1 MNYENIHKPVLVRE
15 VIDYLNLKKGDVIF
29 DGTLGGAGH
38 TIVII
43 KAIAPTGK
51 IIGVD
56 LDSQA
61 ISTAARILSKNKLLD
76 NVYLVNDNFAN
87 IAGILKKLKIKKVNG
102 FLFDLGLSSM
112 QIDGS
117 GKGFSYIR
125 DEKLDMR
132 FGNNEGIDAYT
143 IINEYPEE
151 RLKEIFYKFGE
162 EKWSGRIARSILNH
176 RQIKNIETT
185 GELSGIIS
193 KAIPGRFNKKRKGHP
208 AKRIFQALRIEV
220 NDELENISESLEQ
233 SISFLEKKGRIAVI
247 SYHSLEDRIV
257 KKKFENF
264 SGKCVCPPDFPICR
278 CNAEKRGII
287 LTKKAVRPSDKEIE
301 DNPRSKSAKLRV
313 FEKV

>member
-1 MNYENIHKPVLVRE
+1 MNYENIHKPVLVKE
-15 VIDYLNLKKGDVIF
+15 VISYLNLKKGDVIF

-38 TIVII
+38 TIEII

-61 ISTAARILSKNKLLD
+61 ISTATRILKEKNLLSYA
-76 NVYLVNDNFAN
+76 YLVNDNFTN
-87 IAGILKKLKIKKVNG
+87 IAGILEKLKIKKING
-102 FLFDLGLSSM
+102 FLLDLGLSSM
-112 QIDGS
+112 QIESS

-132 FGNNEGIDAYT
+132 FGNSGKDAYS

-162 EKWSGRIARSILNH
+162 EKWSGRIVKSILNY
-176 RQIKNIETT
+176 RKTKNIDTT
-185 GELSGIIS
+185 GQLSEIIS
-193 KAIPGRFNKKRKGHP
+193 KSIPGKLRHQRKGNP
-208 AKRIFQALRIEV
+208 AKRIFQALRIEA
-220 NDELENISESLEQ
+220 NNELENIDSSLDQAIDFIEG
-233 SISFLEKKGRIAVI
+233 KGRIAVI

-264 SGKCVCPPDFPICR
+264 SGRCICPPDFPVCR
-278 CNAEKRGII
+278 CNAEKRGNI
-287 LTKKAVRPSDKEIE
+287 LTRKAVRPSPGEIE
-301 DNPRSKSAKLRV
+301 ENPRSKSARLRV
-313 FEKV
+313 FEKA

>member
-1 MNYENIHKPVLVRE
+1 MNYENIHKPVLVKE
-15 VIDYLNLKKGDVIF
+15 AVHYLNLKKGDVIF

-61 ISTAARILSKNKLLD
+61 ISTAARILARKKLLD
-76 NVYLVNDNFAN
+76 NAYLVNDNFAN
-87 IAGILKKLKIKKVNG
+87 ITGILKKLKIKKING

-112 QIDGS
+112 QIEGS
-117 GKGFSYIR
+117 EKGFSYIR

-132 FGNNEGIDAYT
+132 FGNNTQTDAYS
-143 IINEYPEE
+143 IINEYSEE

-162 EKWSGRIARSILNH
+162 EKWSGRIARSILKY

-185 GELSGIIS
+185 GELSEIIT
-193 KAIPGRFNKKRKGHP
+193 KAIPGKLNYQRKGHP
-208 AKRIFQALRIEV
+208 AKRIFQALRITV
-220 NDELENISESLEQ
+220 NNELDNIDKSLDQ
-233 SISFLEKKGRIAVI
+233 AICFLEKKGRIAVI

-257 KKKFENF
+257 KRKFEKF
-264 SGKCVCPPDFPICR
+264 SGKCECPPDFPVCR
-278 CNAEKRGII
+278 CNAEKKGNI
-287 LTKKAVRPSDKEIE
+287 LTKKAVRPSAAEIE

>member
-1 MNYENIHKPVLVRE
+1 MNYENIHKPVLVKE

-38 TIVII
+38 TIEII

-61 ISTAARILSKNKLLD
+61 ISTAARILAKKKLLD
-76 NVYLVNDNFAN
+76 NVYLINDNFVN
-87 IAGILKKLKIKKVNG
+87 ITEILKKFKIKKVNG

-112 QIDGS
+112 QIDSS

-125 DEKLDMR
+125 DEKLNMR
-132 FGNNEGIDAYT
+132 FGNDGEVDAYS
-143 IINEYPEE
+143 IINEYSEE
-151 RLKEIFYKFGE
+151 KLKEIFYKFGE
-162 EKWSGRIARSILNH
+162 EKWSGRIARRILNQ

-185 GELSGIIS
+185 GELSEIICR
-193 KAIPGRFNKKRKGHP
+193 AIPGRMNHQRKGHP

-220 NDELENISESLEQ
+220 NNELENISKSLDQ

-257 KKKFENF
+257 KKKFEKF
-264 SGKCVCPPDFPICR
+264 SGKCVCPPCFPICT

-287 LTKKAVRPSDKEIE
+287 LTKKAIKPSVREIE

-313 FEKV
+313 FEKI

>member
-1 MNYENIHKPVLVRE
+1 MDYENIHKPVLVKE
-15 VIDYLNLKKGDVIF
+15 VINYLNLKKGDVIF

-38 TIVII
+38 TIEII

-61 ISTAARILSKNKLLD
+61 ISTAASILSKKKLLN
-76 NVYLVNDNFAN
+76 NVYLVNDNFVN
-87 IAGILKKLKIKKVNG
+87 ITGILKKLKIKKVNG

-132 FGNNEGIDAYT
+132 FGNNGEIDAYS
-143 IINEYPEE
+143 IINKYSEE

-162 EKWSGRIARSILNH
+162 EKWSGRIVRSILNH

-185 GELSGIIS
+185 GELSEIIS
-193 KAIPGRFNKKRKGHP
+193 KAIPKRLGYQRKGHP

-220 NDELENISESLEQ
+220 NDELENISKSLDQ
-233 SISFLEKKGRIAVI
+233 SISFLEGKGRIAVI

-278 CNAEKRGII
+278 CDAEKRGNI
-287 LTKKAVRPSDKEIE
+287 LTKKAVRPSVKEIE
-301 DNPRSKSAKLRV
+301 DNPRSRSAKLRV
-313 FEKV
+313 FEKA

>member
-1 MNYENIHKPVLVRE
+1 MNYENIHKPVLVKE

-38 TIVII
+38 TIGII

-61 ISTAARILSKNKLLD
+61 ISTAARILAKKKLLD
-76 NVYLVNDNFAN
+76 NVYLVNDNFVN
-87 IAGILKKLKIKKVNG
+87 ITGILKKLKIKKVNG

-132 FGNNEGIDAYT
+132 FGNDGKIDAYS
-143 IINEYPEE
+143 IINEYSEE

-162 EKWSGRIARSILNH
+162 EKWSGRIARSILNR

-185 GELSGIIS
+185 GELSEIIS
-193 KAIPGRFNKKRKGHP
+193 KAIPVKFSYQRKGHP

-220 NDELENISESLEQ
+220 NDELDSISKALDR

-257 KKKFENF
+257 KNKFEKF
-264 SGKCVCPPDFPICR
+264 SGKCVCPPGFPICR
-278 CNAEKRGII
+278 CDAEKRGNI
-287 LTKKAVRPSDKEIE
+287 LTKKVVRPSVAEIE
-301 DNPRSKSAKLRV
+301 ENPRSKSAKLRV
-313 FEKV
+313 FEKA

>member
-1 MNYENIHKPVLVRE
+1 MNYENIHKPVLVKE

-38 TIVII
+38 TIEII

-61 ISTAARILSKNKLLD
+61 ISTAARILAKKKLLD
-76 NVYLVNDNFAN
+76 NVYLVNDNFVN
-87 IAGILKKLKIKKVNG
+87 ITGILKKLKIKKVNG

-112 QIDGS
+112 QIDRS

-132 FGNNEGIDAYT
+132 FGNNGKIDAYS
-143 IINEYPEE
+143 IINEYSEE

-162 EKWSGRIARSILNH
+162 EKWSGRIVRGILNH

-185 GELSGIIS
+185 GQLSEIIS
-193 KAIPGRFNKKRKGHP
+193 KAIPGRPDYRRKGHP

-220 NDELENISESLEQ
+220 NDELENISKSLDQ
-233 SISFLEKKGRIAVI
+233 AISFLEKKGRIAVI

-257 KKKFENF
+257 KKKFKNF

-278 CNAEKRGII
+278 CGAEKRGNI
-287 LTKKAVRPSDKEIE
+287 LTKKAVRPSVKEIE

-313 FEKV
+313 FEKA

>member
-1 MNYENIHKPVLVRE
+1 MNYENIHKPVLVKE
-15 VIDYLNLKKGDVIF
+15 VINYLNLKKGDVIF

-38 TIVII
+38 TIEII

-61 ISTAARILSKNKLLD
+61 ISTAARILAEKKLLD
-76 NVYLVNDNFAN
+76 SAYLINDNFVN
-87 IAGILKKLKIKKVNG
+87 ITGILKKLKIKKVNG
-102 FLFDLGLSSM
+102 FLFDLGISSM
-112 QIDGS
+112 QIEGS

-132 FGNNEGIDAYT
+132 FGNNTEIDAYS
-143 IINEYPEE
+143 IINEYSEE
-151 RLKEIFYKFGE
+151 KLKEIFYKFGE
-162 EKWSGRIARSILNH
+162 EKWSGRIARSIINH
-176 RQIKNIETT
+176 RKVKSIETT
-185 GELSGIIS
+185 GQLSEIIS
-193 KAIPGRFNKKRKGHP
+193 KAIPGRPSNQRRGHP

-220 NDELENISESLEQ
+220 NDELDNIGKSLDQ
-233 SISFLEKKGRIAVI
+233 SINFLEKKGRIAVI

-278 CNAEKRGII
+278 CEARKRGNI
-287 LTKKAVRPSDKEIE
+287 LTKKVVRPAAKEIE

>member
-1 MNYENIHKPVLVRE
+1 MDYENIHKPVFVKE
-15 VIDYLNLKKGDVIF
+15 VINYLNLKKGDVIF

-38 TIVII
+38 TIEII

-61 ISTAARILSKNKLLD
+61 ISTAARILAKKKLLD
-76 NVYLVNDNFAN
+76 NVYLINDNFVN

-112 QIDGS
+112 QIDRS

-132 FGNNEGIDAYT
+132 YGNNGEVNAYS
-143 IINEYPEE
+143 IINEYSEE

-162 EKWSGRIARSILNH
+162 EKWSARIVRSILKQ

-185 GELSGIIS
+185 GELSVIIS
-193 KAIPGRFNKKRKGHP
+193 KAIPGRLSYKRKGHP

-220 NDELENISESLEQ
+220 NDELENISKSLDQ
-233 SISFLEKKGRIAVI
+233 SIDFLEKKGRIIVI

-257 KKKFENF
+257 KKKFEKF
-264 SGKCVCPPDFPICR
+264 SGKCVCPPGFPICR
-278 CNAEKRGII
+278 CGAEKRGNI
-287 LTKKAVRPSDKEIE
+287 LTKKAVRPSVAEIE

-313 FEKV
+313 FEKA

>member
-1 MNYENIHKPVLVRE
+1 MNYENIHKPVLVKE

-38 TIVII
+38 TIEII

-61 ISTAARILSKNKLLD
+61 ISTAARILAKKKLLG
-76 NVYLVNDNFAN
+76 NVYLINDNFAN
-87 IAGILKKLKIKKVNG
+87 VTGILKKLKIKKVNG

-132 FGNNEGIDAYT
+132 FGNNEEIDAYS
-143 IINEYPEE
+143 IINEYSEE

-162 EKWSGRIARSILNH
+162 EKWSGRIAGNILKH

-185 GELSGIIS
+185 GELSEIIS
-193 KAIPGRFNKKRKGHP
+193 KAIPGRYSYQRKGHP

-220 NDELENISESLEQ
+220 NDELENLSKSLDQ

-257 KKKFENF
+257 KRKFENF

-278 CNAEKRGII
+278 CDAEKRGNI
-287 LTKKAVRPSDKEIE
+287 LTKKAVRPSVAEIE

-313 FEKV
+313 FEKT